1 MDKEYLSDLRKWVD
15 EKKGQNGKTAN
26 PARVVFLAIRNDV
39 MSAIDAGYP
48 MKTIWEHMHETGRVN
63 TTYETFRRHVN
74 RFIKQQKPLSSAQK
88 AVAENIIQRNTGTPS
103 DNPEPARQDKKTAS
117 MKTDEN
123 RGSELPGFNFKP
135 PSRTKKG

>member
-39 MSAIDAGYP
+39 MSALDAGYP

-74 RFIKQQKPLSSAQK
+74 RFIKQQKPLSSAQNLG
-88 AVAENIIQRNTGTPS
+88 AENMTQKSAGTPS
-103 DNPEPARQDKKTAS
+103 DSPEPARQNVKNAS
-117 MKTDEN
+117 AKTDVK

-135 PSRTKKG
+135 PTRKKG

>member
-39 MSAIDAGYP
+39 MSAIEAGYP

-74 RFIKQQKPLSSAQK
+74 RFIKQQKPLPSAK
-88 AVAENIIQRNTGTPS
+88 NLEARITSQRIAGTPS
-103 DNPEPARQDKKTAS
+103 DSPEPAKLNEKNAS
-117 MKTDEN
+117 MKTDVK

-135 PSRTKKG
+135 PSRK